1 MLCILIAN
9 GRFLL
14 LHVYHASS
22 GRYSCILNA
31 FKRAEWTE
39 VRSKESSKHSLLA
52 SRSRHIHQ
60 VKPIRISHINI
71 LLQFTII
78 ILCTQP
84 TTHTQVI

>member
-31 FKRAEWTE
+31 LKRAEWTE
-39 VRSKESSKHSLLA
+39 VRSKESSKYSLLA
-52 SRSRHIHQ
+52 SRFRHIHQ
-60 VKPIRISHINI
+60 LNQFAFHILI